1 MFPGA
6 SVTYYPQFR
15 TYFCGYKVQNL
26 FISQKMSI
34 IVGANPIIIVR
45 AHMKSFFKTALA
57 VLVGVTF
64 SVILLILLGA
74 SILGG
79 ITAGKSGSMPIKDNS
94 VLVISLDG
102 GIQERSDAA
111 TDALSTFTGKKDVCL
126 DVLLQA
132 IKEAKTNKNI
142 KGIYLEGGSP
152 ATEPASLQELRLALQ
167 DFKESG
173 KWIYS
178 HADNY
183 TGGGYYVCSVAD
195 EMTVNPIG
203 TIDWHGL
210 ASEPIFFKE
219 ALEKIGVKVQV
230 FKVGT
235 YKSAVE
241 PFINTEMSEAN
252 REQVTAFLG
261 SIWSNMLSDVALSRQ
276 MSEEKLNAVADSF
289 PAMQPTAKAV
299 EWGLVDELAYTDQA
313 KDKLKKRLKL
323 APNDKVNTVTPNQ
336 VVDNII
342 VKDKKE
348 KAVAVYY
355 AWGDIVNEPAEN
367 LMMGG
372 GHSIVGSVVANDL
385 RKLREDPD
393 VKAVV
398 LRVNSG
404 GGSVFASEEIW
415 REMELLKKDKKVV
428 VSMGG
433 MAASG
438 GYYISCPANK
448 IYAQPITLT
457 GSIGVFGMIPD
468 ASDLMTNKIGLHFDV
483 VKTNEMS
490 DMGAMGRPFN
500 EQESRLIQ
508 ANVENTYKQ
517 FIQRVSDGRGL
528 PADSVRQIAEGR
540 VWTGEQA
547 LRLGL
552 VDELGSLDDA
562 IAEAAQLAKLGKYR
576 VQRYPAP
583 KSMFE
588 QLFSGETTDN
598 YINGKV
604 RDIMGSTYEVMS
616 LANSLAKQDRIQARI
631 PFMLNIR

>member
-1 MFPGA
+1 
-6 SVTYYPQFR
+6 
-15 TYFCGYKVQNL
+15 
-26 FISQKMSI
+26 
-34 IVGANPIIIVR
+34 
-45 AHMKSFFKTALA
+45 MKTFFKTALA
-57 VLVGVTF
+57 VIVGVTF
-64 SVILLILLGA
+64 SVILLFFLGVSLVA
-74 SILGG
+74 G
-79 ITAGKSGSMPIKDNS
+79 IAAGSSGSQPIKDNS

-102 GIQERSDAA
+102 SIQERSDATNDVLNA
-111 TDALSTFTGKKDVCL
+111 LTDKQDASL
-126 DVLLQA
+126 DVLLQS

-142 KGIYLEGGSP
+142 KGIYLTGGNPS
-152 ATEPASLQELRLALQ
+152 AEPASLQELRLALQ

-195 EMTVNPIG
+195 ELTVNPIG
-203 TIDWHGL
+203 TVDWHGL

-219 ALEKIGVKVQV
+219 ALNKIGVKVQV

-241 PFINTEMSEAN
+241 PFVGTEMSEAN

-261 SIWSNMLSDVALSRQ
+261 SIWGTMLTDVAMSREI
-276 MSEEKLNAVADSF
+276 SEEKLNALADSF
-289 PAMQPTAKAV
+289 PAMHPTEKMQ

-313 KDKLKKRLKL
+313 KDKLKKRMKL
-323 APNDKVNTVTPNQ
+323 APNDKLNTVTPKQ
-336 VVDNII
+336 VVDNITA
-342 VKDKKE
+342 KGKGEKK
-348 KAVAVYY
+348 VAVYY
-355 AWGDIVNEPAEN
+355 AWGDIVNEPAESV
-367 LMMGG
+367 LMGG

-385 RKLREDPD
+385 RKLREDSD

-415 REMELLKKDKKVV
+415 REMELLKKEKSVV

-448 IYAQPITLT
+448 IYAQPTTLT

-483 VKTNEMS
+483 VKTNKMS

-508 ANVENTYKQ
+508 ANVEKTYNQ
-517 FIQRVSDGRGL
+517 FIQRVSDGRSL
-528 PADSVRQIAEGR
+528 PADSVRRIAEGR

-562 IAEAAQLAKLGKYR
+562 IAEAAQLAKLGKYS
-576 VQRYPAP
+576 VKRYPEP

-588 QLFSGETTDN
+588 QLLSGETTDN
-598 YINGKV
+598 YLNGKV
-604 RDIMGSTYEVMS
+604 REAMGGAYEVMN
-616 LANSLAKQDRIQARI
+616 LANSLGKQDRIQARI
-631 PFMLNIR
+631 PFMPNIR

>member
-1 MFPGA
+1 
-6 SVTYYPQFR
+6 
-15 TYFCGYKVQNL
+15 
-26 FISQKMSI
+26 
-34 IVGANPIIIVR
+34 
-45 AHMKSFFKTALA
+45 MKKFLKIALA
-57 VLVGVTF
+57 VFVGAML
-64 SVILLILLGA
+64 SVIVLFSLGVSLIA
-74 SILGG
+74 G
-79 ITAGKSGSMPIKDNS
+79 IAATGSVSEPIKDNS
-94 VLVISLDG
+94 VLVISLKG
-102 GIQERSDAA
+102 NIQERSDA
-111 TDALSTFTGKKDVCL
+111 TNDALSALTGKQDASL

-132 IKEAKTNKNI
+132 IREAKTNKKI

-195 EMTVNPIG
+195 ELTVNPIG
-203 TIDWHGL
+203 TVDWHGM

-219 ALEKIGVKVQV
+219 ALDKIGVKVQV

-241 PFINTEMSEAN
+241 PFIGTEMSEAN

-261 SIWSNMLSDVALSRQ
+261 SIWGTMVSDVALSRE

-289 PAMQPTAKAV
+289 PAMQPTEKAV
-299 EWGLVDELAYTDQA
+299 EWGLADELAYTDQA

-323 APNDKVNTVTPNQ
+323 APNDKLNTVTPKQ

-348 KAVAVYY
+348 KKVAVYY

-372 GHSIVGSVVANDL
+372 GHSIVGSVVANGL
-385 RKLREDPD
+385 RKLREDSD

-415 REMELLKKDKKVV
+415 REMELLKKEKSVV

-448 IYAQPITLT
+448 IFAQPTTLT

-468 ASDLMTNKIGLHFDV
+468 ASDLVTNKLGLKFDV
-483 VKTNEMS
+483 VKTNELS
-490 DMGAMGRPFN
+490 NFGTPSRPFN

-508 ANVENTYKQ
+508 ANVENTYNQ
-517 FIQRVSDGRGL
+517 FIRRVSDGRGL

-547 LRLGL
+547 LGLGL

-562 IAEAAQLAKLGKYR
+562 IAAAAQLAKLGKYS
-576 VQRYPAP
+576 VKRYPEP

-588 QLFSGETTDN
+588 QLLSGETADN
-598 YINGKV
+598 YLNGKF
-604 RDIMGSTYEVMS
+604 REAMGEAYEVMS
-616 LANSLAKQDRIQARI
+616 LANSLGRQDRIQARI
-631 PFMLNIR
+631 PFMLNLR

>member
-1 MFPGA
+1 
-6 SVTYYPQFR
+6 
-15 TYFCGYKVQNL
+15 
-26 FISQKMSI
+26 
-34 IVGANPIIIVR
+34 
-45 AHMKSFFKTALA
+45 MKKFLKIALA
-57 VLVGVTF
+57 VFAGVVL
-64 SVILLILLGA
+64 SVIILFSLGVSLI
-74 SILGG
+74 
-79 ITAGKSGSMPIKDNS
+79 AGLAASGSVSEPIKDNS

-102 GIQERSDAA
+102 SIQERSDAA
-111 TDALSTFTGKKDVCL
+111 NDALSALTGKQDVTL
-126 DVLLQA
+126 DILLQS
-132 IKEAKTNKNI
+132 IKEAKTNKSI

-152 ATEPASLQELRLALQ
+152 SADPASLQELRQALQ

-195 EMTVNPIG
+195 ELTVNPIG
-203 TIDWHGL
+203 TVDWHGM
-210 ASEPIFFKE
+210 ASEPMFFKE

-241 PFINTEMSEAN
+241 PFVNTEMSKAN

-261 SIWSNMLSDVALSRQ
+261 SIWGTMLSDVALSRE

-323 APNDKVNTVTPNQ
+323 APNDKVNTVTPKQ
-336 VVDNII
+336 VVDNIP

-348 KAVAVYY
+348 KKVAVYY
-355 AWGDIVNEPAEN
+355 AWGDIVNEASESM
-367 LMMGG
+367 LMGG

-385 RKLREDPD
+385 RKLREDPE

-415 REMELLKKDKKVV
+415 REMELLKKEKKVV

-438 GYYISCPANK
+438 GYYISCSADK
-448 IYAQPITLT
+448 IYAQPTTLT

-468 ASDLMTNKIGLHFDV
+468 ASDLVTNKLGVKFDV
-483 VKTNEMS
+483 VKTNKMS
-490 DMGAMGRPFN
+490 DMGSMSRPFN
-500 EQESRLIQ
+500 EEESRLIQ
-508 ANVENTYKQ
+508 ANVENTYNQ

-528 PADSVRQIAEGR
+528 AADSVRLIAEGR

-547 LRLGL
+547 LKLGL

-562 IAEAAQLAKLGKYR
+562 VAEAAQLAKLNKYS
-576 VQRYPAP
+576 VNRYPEP

-588 QLFSGETTDN
+588 QLLSGETADS
-598 YINGKV
+598 YLNGKF
-604 RDIMGSTYEVMS
+604 REAMGGAYEVMS
-616 LANSLAKQDRIQARI
+616 LANSLGKQDRIQARI
-631 PFMLNIR
+631 PFLLNLR

>member
-1 MFPGA
+1 MKKFLKITLA
-6 SVTYYPQFR
+6 VF
-15 TYFCGYKVQNL
+15 
-26 FISQKMSI
+26 
-34 IVGANPIIIVR
+34 VGA
-45 AHMKSFFKTALA
+45 ML
-57 VLVGVTF
+57 
-64 SVILLILLGA
+64 SVIVLFSLGVSLI
-74 SILGG
+74 
-79 ITAGKSGSMPIKDNS
+79 AGLAATGSVSEPVKDNS
-94 VLVISLDG
+94 VLVISLNG

-111 TDALSTFTGKKDVCL
+111 NDALSTLTGKQDVSL

-152 ATEPASLQELRLALQ
+152 AAEPASLQELRLALQ

-195 EMTVNPIG
+195 ELTVNPIG
-203 TIDWHGL
+203 TVDWHGM
-210 ASEPIFFKE
+210 ASEPMFFKE

-261 SIWSNMLSDVALSRQ
+261 SIWGTMLSDVALSRET
-276 MSEEKLNAVADSF
+276 SEEKLNAVADSF
-289 PAMQPTAKAV
+289 PALRPTEKV
-299 EWGLVDELAYTDQA
+299 LEWGLVDELAYTDQA
-313 KDKLKKRLKL
+313 KAKLKKRLKL
-323 APNDKVNTVTPNQ
+323 APNDKVNTVTPKQ

-342 VKDKKE
+342 AKDKKE
-348 KAVAVYY
+348 KKVAVYY
-355 AWGDIVNEPAEN
+355 AWGDIVNEPAESM
-367 LMMGG
+367 LMGG

-385 RKLREDPD
+385 RKLREDSD

-415 REMELLKKDKKVV
+415 REMELLKKEKSVV

-438 GYYISCPANK
+438 GYYISCSANK
-448 IYAQPITLT
+448 IYAQPTTLT

-468 ASDLMTNKIGLHFDV
+468 ASDLVTNKLGLKFDV

-490 DMGAMGRPFN
+490 NFGTPSRPFN
-500 EQESRLIQ
+500 EQEARLIQ
-508 ANVENTYKQ
+508 ANVENTYNQ

-552 VDELGSLDDA
+552 VDELGGLDDA
-562 IAEAAQLAKLGKYR
+562 IAEAAQLAKLGKYS
-576 VQRYPAP
+576 VKRYPEP

-588 QLFSGETTDN
+588 QLLSGETADN
-598 YINGKV
+598 YLNGKF
-604 RDIMGSTYEVMS
+604 REAMGEAYEVMS
-616 LANSLAKQDRIQARI
+616 LANSLGRQDRIQARI